1 MILWSGMITLAKTI
15 KFSHLWRTI
24 KTNDMKQTA
33 VEWLFKQLCSEKLSW
48 NKDSNGKLF
57 FDKTSSDILQ
67 QAKEMEKKQLFLAS
81 NQSAK
86 EAYKAGQKTMNC
98 GCYEISDATTY
109 EEWLYEQFK
118 SE

>member
-1 MILWSGMITLAKTI
+1 
-15 KFSHLWRTI
+15 
-24 KTNDMKQTA
+24 MKQTA
-33 VEWLFKQLCSEKLSW
+33 VEWLIKVLELESFENINLYSMKAIE
-48 NKDSNGKLF
+48 
-57 FDKTSSDILQ
+57 